1 MEEVSYKD
9 EQLYVKDLAEK
20 AKKRLFQAFESEG
33 VHVAQSFTASVRG
46 EIKQIV
52 EDVQVSDSTDP
63 LGWKLERQHRLEVPR
78 FSDDIHQMR
87 QAFILAYHL
96 GVYKVEQDVNEVKGW
111 KGEWKRWQL
120 QRNRYKKAWSFAL
133 RWMQEADLYGE
144 ALKLAPSD
152 ALITVELELNAAK
165 VCTKPPSKII
175 QFGNQLAKVMVV
187 GLLKPLLFLYM
198 WSAIAWILIANQV
211 PPFHVISA
219 DQGLADLQQE
229 GTFSAIMLF
238 VFCHMVL
245 YYMSKYLLKDLREE
259 RDLGSATTIEQT
271 VIGAKRLK

>member
-9 EQLYVKDLAEK
+9 EQSYVKDLAEK

-52 EDVQVSDSTDP
+52 EDVQVPDSTDP

-78 FSDDIHQMR
+78 FSDNTQMR

-96 GVYKVEQDVNEVKGW
+96 GVYKVEQEVKKM
-111 KGEWKRWQL
+111 KGWKRWQL
-120 QRNRYKKAWSFAL
+120 ERNRYKKAWSFAL
-133 RWMQEADLYGE
+133 QWMQEEDFYGE

-152 ALITVELELNAAK
+152 ALLTVELELSAAK
-165 VCTKPPSKII
+165 ACTKPPSKII

-187 GLLKPLLFLYM
+187 GILKPLLFLYM

-238 VFCHMVL
+238 VFFLMVL

-259 RDLGSATTIEQT
+259 GGLGSATTIEQT
-271 VIGAKRLK
+271 VIFINNQ